1 MVSHYYLGIDGGGTR
16 CRARLTD
23 EHGKIL
29 AQAEGGPANVF
40 SAYNA
45 AIGELDA
52 LIAQVAD
59 KAQLSAAQFH
69 IVAGLA
75 GANVPS
81 VQRRLA
87 DWRPLCASLR
97 VVTDVEI
104 ACTGAHGGAPGAV
117 FIVGTGSQGA
127 CWDGENFTLL
137 GGWGFALSD
146 LGSGAVLGQR
156 ALRLALLAHEG
167 VVPASPLTQCLMSR
181 FAEDAETLLLW
192 SQRATTADWGSVVP
206 EIFAAAQQ
214 DDIHG
219 LTLVR
224 QSAEEIALMTQ
235 PLLARQSGKL
245 ALMGGLAQ
253 PIAPYLPET
262 LRRLLVSPQGD
273 ALSGALELARRA
285 CF

>member
-1 MVSHYYLGIDGGGTR
+1 MTSSYYLGLDGGGTR
-16 CRARLTD
+16 CRARLVD
-23 EHGKIL
+23 AQGAML

-40 SAYNA
+40 ANCEA
-45 AIGELDA
+45 AIGVLEA
-52 LIAQVAD
+52 LIAQVANE
-59 KAQLSAAQFH
+59 AQIAATLIH

-87 DWRPLCASLR
+87 DWHPACASLR

-104 ACTGAHGGAPGAV
+104 ACVGAHGGAPGAV

-146 LGSGAVLGQR
+146 LGSGAILGQR
-156 ALRLALLAHEG
+156 ALRLALLAHEA
-167 VVPASPLTQCLMSR
+167 VVPDSPLTQRLMRR
-181 FAEDAETLLLW
+181 FADSAETLLLW
-192 SQRATTADWGSVVP
+192 SQQATTADWGSVVP
-206 EIFAAAQQ
+206 EVFAAAQQ
-214 DDIHG
+214 GDVHA

-224 QSAEEIALMTQ
+224 QTAEEIRLMTQ
-235 PLLARQSGKL
+235 PLLARQPGRL

-253 PIAPYLPET
+253 PIAPYLAEALQRALTP
-262 LRRLLVSPQGD
+262 PQGD
-273 ALSGALELARRA
+273 ALSGALALARRA
-285 CF
+285 

>member
-1 MVSHYYLGIDGGGTR
+1 MHPHYYLGIDGGGTR

-23 EHGKIL
+23 AQGLLL

-40 SAYNA
+40 AAYDA
-45 AIGELDA
+45 AIGVLDA

-59 KAQLSAAQFH
+59 EARLAAAQLH

-87 DWRPLCASLR
+87 GWRPTCASLR

-104 ACTGAHGGAPGAV
+104 ACMGAHGGAPGAV
-117 FIVGTGSQGA
+117 LIIGTGSQGA
-127 CWDGENFTLL
+127 CWDGAHFTLL

-146 LGSGAVLGQR
+146 LGSGAILGQR
-156 ALRLALLAHEG
+156 ALRLALLAHEAIL
-167 VVPASPLTQCLMSR
+167 PASPLTQRLMAR
-181 FAEDAETLLLW
+181 FGNEAETLLLW
-192 SQRATTADWGSVVP
+192 SQQATTADWGSVVP
-206 EIFAAAQQ
+206 EVFAAAQQ
-214 DDIHG
+214 NDVHG
-219 LTLVR
+219 LALVR
-224 QSAEEIALMTQ
+224 QSAEEIALMAQ

-253 PIAPYLPET
+253 PVAPYLPDA
-262 LRRLLVSPQGD
+262 LRRQLVTPQGD
-273 ALSGALELARRA
+273 ALSGALALARCR
-285 CF
+285 

>member
-1 MVSHYYLGIDGGGTR
+1 MTSYYYLGLDGGGTR
-16 CRARLTD
+16 CRARLIDAQGTL
-23 EHGKIL
+23 L

-40 SAYNA
+40 SAWDA
-45 AIGELDA
+45 AIGVLEA
-52 LIAQVAD
+52 LIAQVANE
-59 KAQLSAAQFH
+59 AQIAATQIH

-87 DWRPLCASLR
+87 GWHPACASLR

-104 ACTGAHGGAPGAV
+104 ACAGAHGGAPGAV

-127 CWDGENFTLL
+127 SWDGENFTLL

-167 VVPASPLTQCLMSR
+167 VVPASSLTERLMQR
-181 FAEDAETLLLW
+181 FAGDAETLLLW
-192 SQRATTADWGSVVP
+192 SQQATTAEWGSVVP
-206 EIFAAAQQ
+206 EVFAAAEQG
-214 DDIHG
+214 DVHG

-224 QSAEEIALMTQ
+224 QTAEEITLMAQ
-235 PLLARQSGKL
+235 PLLARQPGKL

-253 PIAPYLPET
+253 PITAYLPET
-262 LRRLLVSPQGD
+262 LQSALVTPQGD
-273 ALSGALELARRA
+273 ALSGALALARRV
-285 CF
+285 

>member
-1 MVSHYYLGIDGGGTR
+1 MSSPYYLGIDGGGTR

-23 EHGKIL
+23 AQGKVL

-40 SAYNA
+40 SAWDA
-45 AIGELDA
+45 AVGALDA
-52 LIAQVAD
+52 LIAQIAD
-59 KAQLSAAQFH
+59 DAQLPAAQMR

-87 DWRPLCASLR
+87 DWRPRCAALR

-104 ACTGAHGGAPGAV
+104 ACIGAHGGAPGAV

-127 CWDGENFTLL
+127 CWDGEGFTLL

-156 ALRLALLAHEG
+156 ALRLALLAHEA
-167 VVPASPLTQCLMSR
+167 VMPASPLTHRLMAR
-181 FAEDAETLLLW
+181 FAQDAETLLLW
-192 SQRATTADWGSVVP
+192 SQRATTADWGSVAP
-206 EIFAAAQQ
+206 EVFAAAQQ
-214 DDIHG
+214 GDVHG

-224 QSAEEIALMTQ
+224 QSAEEIALMAQ

-253 PIAPYLPET
+253 PIEPYLPEA
-262 LRRLLVSPQGD
+262 LRRVLTAPQGD
-273 ALSGALELARRA
+273 ALSGALALARLG
-285 CF
+285 

>member
-1 MVSHYYLGIDGGGTR
+1 MDPDYYLGIDGGGTR

-23 EHGKIL
+23 AQGALL

-40 SAYNA
+40 AAYDA
-45 AIGELDA
+45 AIGALDA
-52 LIAQVAD
+52 LIAQVTREARI
-59 KAQLSAAQFH
+59 AVARLH

-87 DWRPLCASLR
+87 SWRPACASLR

-104 ACTGAHGGAPGAV
+104 ACMGAHGGAPGAV

-127 CWDGENFTLL
+127 CWDGDSFTLL

-146 LGSGAVLGQR
+146 LGSGAILGQR
-156 ALRLALLAHEG
+156 ALRLALLAHEAIL
-167 VVPASPLTQCLMSR
+167 PASPLTQRLMAR
-181 FAEDAETLLLW
+181 FEDEAETLLLW
-192 SQRATTADWGSVVP
+192 SQQATTADWGSVVP
-206 EIFAAAQQ
+206 EVFAAAQQ
-214 DDIHG
+214 GDFHG
-219 LTLVR
+219 LALVR
-224 QSAEEIALMTQ
+224 QSAEEIALMAQ

-262 LRRLLVSPQGD
+262 LRRQLTTPQDD
-273 ALSGALELARRA
+273 ALSGALALARHR
-285 CF
+285 

>member
-1 MVSHYYLGIDGGGTR
+1 MDPHYYLGIDGGGTR

-23 EHGKIL
+23 AQGLLL

-40 SAYNA
+40 AAYDA
-45 AIGELDA
+45 AIGVLDA

-59 KAQLSAAQFH
+59 EARLAAAQLH

-87 DWRPLCASLR
+87 GWRPTCASLH

-104 ACTGAHGGAPGAV
+104 ACMGAHGGAPGAV
-117 FIVGTGSQGA
+117 FIIGTGSQGA
-127 CWDGENFTLL
+127 CWDGAHFTLL

-146 LGSGAVLGQR
+146 LGSGAILGQR
-156 ALRLALLAHEG
+156 ALRLALLAHEAIL
-167 VVPASPLTQCLMSR
+167 PASPLTQRLMAR
-181 FAEDAETLLLW
+181 FGNEAETLLLW
-192 SQRATTADWGSVVP
+192 SQQATTADWGSVVP
-206 EIFAAAQQ
+206 EVFAAAQQ
-214 DDIHG
+214 DDVHG
-219 LTLVR
+219 LALVR
-224 QSAEEIALMTQ
+224 QSAEEIALMVQ

-253 PIAPYLPET
+253 PVAPYLPDA
-262 LRRLLVSPQGD
+262 LRRQLVTPQGD
-273 ALSGALELARRA
+273 ALSGALALARRR
-285 CF
+285 

>member
-1 MVSHYYLGIDGGGTR
+1 MDPDYYLGIDGGGTR

-23 EHGKIL
+23 AQGVLL

-40 SAYNA
+40 AAYDA
-45 AIGELDA
+45 AIGALDA
-52 LIAQVAD
+52 LIAQVTREARI
-59 KAQLSAAQFH
+59 AVARLH

-81 VQRRLA
+81 VQRRLTS
-87 DWRPLCASLR
+87 WRPACASLR

-104 ACTGAHGGAPGAV
+104 ACMGAHGGAPGAV

-127 CWDGENFTLL
+127 CWDGNSFTLL

-146 LGSGAVLGQR
+146 LGSGAILGQR
-156 ALRLALLAHEG
+156 ALRLALLAHEAIL
-167 VVPASPLTQCLMSR
+167 PASSLTQRLMAR
-181 FAEDAETLLLW
+181 FEDEAETLLLW
-192 SQRATTADWGSVVP
+192 SQQATTADWGSVVP
-206 EIFAAAQQ
+206 EVFAAAQQ
-214 DDIHG
+214 GDFHG
-219 LTLVR
+219 LALVR
-224 QSAEEIALMTQ
+224 QSAEEIALMAQ

-262 LRRLLVSPQGD
+262 LRRQLTTPQGD
-273 ALSGALELARRA
+273 ALSGALALARHR
-285 CF
+285 

>member
-1 MVSHYYLGIDGGGTR
+1 MDPDYYLGIDGGGTR

-23 EHGKIL
+23 AQGVLL

-40 SAYNA
+40 AAYDA
-45 AIGELDA
+45 AIDALDA
-52 LIAQVAD
+52 LIARVTSEARI
-59 KAQLSAAQFH
+59 AAARLH

-87 DWRPLCASLR
+87 GWHPACASLR
-97 VVTDVEI
+97 VVSDVEI
-104 ACTGAHGGAPGAV
+104 ACMGAHGGAPGAV

-127 CWDGENFTLL
+127 CWDGDSFTLL

-146 LGSGAVLGQR
+146 LGSGAILGQR
-156 ALRLALLAHEG
+156 ALRLALLAHEAIL
-167 VVPASPLTQCLMSR
+167 PASPLTQRLMAR
-181 FAEDAETLLLW
+181 FEDEAETLLLW
-192 SQRATTADWGSVVP
+192 SQQATTADWGSVVP
-206 EIFAAAQQ
+206 EVFAAAQQ
-214 DDIHG
+214 GDVHG
-219 LTLVR
+219 LALVR
-224 QSAEEIALMTQ
+224 QSAEEIALMAQ

-262 LRRLLVSPQGD
+262 LRRQLTTPQGD
-273 ALSGALELARRA
+273 ALSGALALARHR
-285 CF
+285 